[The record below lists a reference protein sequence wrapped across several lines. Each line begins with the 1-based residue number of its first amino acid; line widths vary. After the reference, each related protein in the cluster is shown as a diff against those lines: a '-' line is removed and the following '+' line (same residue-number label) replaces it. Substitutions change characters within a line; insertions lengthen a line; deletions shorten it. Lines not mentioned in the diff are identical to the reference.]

1 MAFEI
6 DLNILHNFL
15 NIERERNLAMKEIS
29 EILGYDISFS
39 EEEIQNNAL
48 EAYSKYISKEI
59 NKEVETWMKSLFSKT

>member
-29 EILGYDISFS
+29 EILGYDISF
-39 EEEIQNNAL
+39 
-48 EAYSKYISKEI
+48 
-59 NKEVETWMKSLFSKT
+59 